1 MREKGKNRFIEY
13 VRPVDLGN
21 KPADVEV
28 IVSKYCRTSEDNSSL
43 CNHQETVASM
53 PLTSL
58 ICKVRLEINQ
68 EDDIYELSAKDICI
82 VTEFLKCPNAAKS
95 IRGPSSNKRQI
106 RSH

>member
-43 CNHQETVASM
+43 YNHQETVASM